1 MISSDNYSSETSDA
15 RRFKLFILCS
25 IAGES
30 IWLSVD
36 FGSLPE
42 EKTAVGYLG
51 RGSLKVPSELP
62 LLAIDDAHII
72 PKTTARQ
79 K

>member
-1 MISSDNYSSETSDA
+1 
-15 RRFKLFILCS
+15 LFILCS

-36 FGSLPE
+36 FGSLPA
-42 EKTAVGYLG
+42 EKQAVGYLG
-51 RGSLKVPSELP
+51 RGSLNVPSVELL
-62 LLAIDDAHII
+62 LLAIDEAHII
-72 PKTTARQ
+72 PKRTARQ